1 MANGGMAANKDSVF
15 TRDYGIEVEMLQID
29 DLEKSRDAF
38 RAGGDKGG
46 VDIMWTTVD
55 TFALEYGGLSRLNP
69 KAILQYD
76 WSRGGDAIAVD
87 RSIRSVADLKGKR
100 LATAEASPSHY
111 FGLYVLTQGGLA
123 NRDVNWVFTASAV
136 DAANVFKAGK
146 VDAAVSWSPDVYVAA
161 REREGGHILASTK
174 EASNLIADVFVA
186 RGDFLEQHP
195 EDARRFVA
203 GWLKGVEMVQK
214 NPDRAAVL
222 LQKSL
227 TGVNTLED
235 AKDMLEDVKLPSFAE
250 NRAFFDPR
258 GSLVN
263 YFTIYQTAQNIWR
276 KIGKI
281 SSVTAAQQTVDTR
294 FLEAAAEFFPQQ
306 TAAAKPDEFDFTA
319 GPKRDAAPILT
330 KTVSIFFP
338 TGASVLDENA
348 KAVLETQVID
358 LAATFGNAYLRI
370 SGNTDN
376 AGSRD
381 ANMRLSRARADAVAQ
396 FLVSKGFDRNKFEV
410 IGNGPDKPVADNT
423 SEQGRAQES
432 PHRLRGRSPRVAPAV
447 ADNRGAHGLPC
458 RGRRP
463 PRGRAPGDGRERL
476 RGGLLR
482 GRGARGGVAAR
493 AAARRGRR
501 GPARAPV
508 VVHRQPRVAG
518 PRPGGGGR
526 VAARRACCACASPS
540 PTCGRGWRR
549 ARRWTATR

>member
-1 MANGGMAANKDSVF
+1 
-15 TRDYGIEVEMLQID
+15 
-29 DLEKSRDAF
+29 
-38 RAGGDKGG
+38 
-46 VDIMWTTVD
+46 
-55 TFALEYGGLSRLNP
+55 
-69 KAILQYD
+69 
-76 WSRGGDAIAVD
+76 
-87 RSIRSVADLKGKR
+87 
-100 LATAEASPSHY
+100 
-111 FGLYVLTQGGLA
+111 
-123 NRDVNWVFTASAV
+123 
-136 DAANVFKAGK
+136 
-146 VDAAVSWSPDVYVAA
+146 
-161 REREGGHILASTK
+161 
-174 EASNLIADVFVA
+174 
-186 RGDFLEQHP
+186 
-195 EDARRFVA
+195 VA

-235 AKDMLEDVKLPSFAE
+235 AKAMLEDVKLPSFAE

-306 TAAAKPDEFDFTA
+306 GAPAKPDEFDFTA

-338 TGASVLDENA
+338 TGSSVLDENA

-381 ANMRLSRARADAVAQ
+381 TNMRLSKARADAVTQ

-410 IGNGPDKPVADNT
+410 IGNGPDKPVADNA
-423 SEQGRAQES
+423 SEQGRARNRRTDFEVV
-432 PHRLRGRSPRVAPAV
+432 PR
-447 ADNRGAHGLPC
+447 
-458 RGRRP
+458 
-463 PRGRAPGDGRERL
+463 E
-476 RGGLLR
+476 
-482 GRGARGGVAAR
+482 
-493 AAARRGRR
+493 
-501 GPARAPV
+501 
-508 VVHRQPRVAG
+508 
-518 PRPGGGGR
+518 
-526 VAARRACCACASPS
+526 
-540 PTCGRGWRR
+540 
-549 ARRWTATR
+549 